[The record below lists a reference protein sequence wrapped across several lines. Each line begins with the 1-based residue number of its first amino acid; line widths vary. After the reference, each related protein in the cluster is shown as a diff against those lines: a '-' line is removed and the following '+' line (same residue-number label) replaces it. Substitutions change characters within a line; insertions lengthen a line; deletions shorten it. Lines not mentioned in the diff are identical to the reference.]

1 MTHEEALKKLRNRLV
16 DDVKDLEREIIR
28 LNGKHEAYARAI
40 DLVESLLHEVNNE

>member
-40 DLVESLLHEVNNE
+40 DLVESLLDEVNK